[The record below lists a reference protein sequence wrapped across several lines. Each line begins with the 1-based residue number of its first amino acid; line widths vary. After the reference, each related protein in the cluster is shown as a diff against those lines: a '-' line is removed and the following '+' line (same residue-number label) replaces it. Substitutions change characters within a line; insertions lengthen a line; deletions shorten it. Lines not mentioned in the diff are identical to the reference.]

1 MPWGATGVLPRIG
14 TSCCAANG
22 MTTMASAAAERKQK
36 NPFIPRLPG
45 NEFDDTG
52 LCIVFE
58 SKASE

>member
-14 TSCCAANG
+14 TSCWAANG

-45 NEFDDTG
+45 N
-52 LCIVFE
+52 
-58 SKASE
+58 